1 MEIKLEQMQFGYIG
15 INYKDAKIK
24 IRNKV
29 SFTDNQKIDFLQKVG
44 KSGIDQ
50 CMILSTCNR
59 SELFFFFREEKQL
72 EDLRS

>member
-29 SFTDNQKIDFLQKVG
+29 SFTDNQKIDFYKRW
-44 KSGIDQ
+44 KEW
-50 CMILSTCNR
+50 N
-59 SELFFFFREEKQL
+59 
-72 EDLRS
+72 